1 MNFNISNITKGVIA
15 GFIATLVL
23 TVLMMMKKMMG
34 VMPELDPVHMMSVMA
49 AQKMGMETNMMVG
62 WVMHFMIGA
71 VAWGGAFAVLNNILP
86 TQNQTIKG
94 IILGIGAWLI
104 MMVGPMV
111 MAGNG
116 LFGLALG
123 PMAPVMTFM
132 LHIVFGVVLGL
143 VYQKLTHSTPSV

>member
-1 MNFNISNITKGVIA
+1 MNFNISNITKGVMA

-23 TVLMMMKKMMG
+23 TALMMMKKMMG

-86 TQNQTIKG
+86 TQNQMIKG
-94 IILGIGAWLI
+94 IILGIGAWFI
-104 MMVGPMV
+104 MMIGPMV

>member
-23 TVLMMMKKMMG
+23 TALMMMKKMMG

-86 TQNQTIKG
+86 TQNQMIKG

>member
-23 TVLMMMKKMMG
+23 TALMMMKKMMG

-86 TQNQTIKG
+86 TQNQMIKG

-143 VYQKLTHSTPSV
+143 AYQKLTHSTPSV

>member
-34 VMPELDPVHMMSVMA
+34 VMPELDPIHMMSVMA

-132 LHIVFGVVLGL
+132 LHIVFGVALGL
-143 VYQKLTHSTPSV
+143 AYQKLTDSTPSV

>member
-1 MNFNISNITKGVIA
+1 MNFNISNITKGVMA

-23 TVLMMMKKMMG
+23 TALMMMKKMMG

-86 TQNQTIKG
+86 TQNQMIKG

-123 PMAPVMTFM
+123 PIAPVMTFM

>member
-23 TVLMMMKKMMG
+23 TALMMMKKMMG
-34 VMPELDPVHMMSVMA
+34 VMPELDPVHMMAVMA
-49 AQKMGMETNMMVG
+49 AQKVGMETNMMIG

-71 VAWGGAFAVLNNILP
+71 VAWGSAFAVLNNILP
-86 TQNQTIKG
+86 TQNQMIKG

>member
-23 TVLMMMKKMMG
+23 TALMMMKKMMG
-34 VMPELDPVHMMSVMA
+34 VMPELDPIHMMSVMA

-86 TQNQTIKG
+86 TQNQMIKG

>member
-23 TVLMMMKKMMG
+23 TALMMMKKMMG
-34 VMPELDPVHMMSVMA
+34 VMPELDPVHMMAVMA
-49 AQKMGMETNMMVG
+49 AQKVGMETNMMIG

-71 VAWGGAFAVLNNILP
+71 VAWGSAFAVLNNILP
-86 TQNQTIKG
+86 TQNQMIKG

-143 VYQKLTHSTPSV
+143 AYQKLTHSTPSV